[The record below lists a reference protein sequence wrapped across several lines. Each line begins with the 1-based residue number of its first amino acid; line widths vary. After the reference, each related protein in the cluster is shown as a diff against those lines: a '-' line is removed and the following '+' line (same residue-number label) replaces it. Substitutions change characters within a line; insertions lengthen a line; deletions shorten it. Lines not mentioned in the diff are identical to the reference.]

1 MTGETVTREIREL
14 MGARSAFYRM
24 LAALYFQPLAQRQ
37 LEAMDLDGA
46 AGALEE
52 VPGVGEGLGLMAAG
66 FGRRHT
72 GTRRELAVDFTTSF
86 GGVGVLDERTALPC
100 KSVFVGED
108 GLLFGDE
115 YFKVFEAYK
124 ASRVRK
130 VGGDDMPDDHLSFM
144 FEFMALLSDRVSDA
158 LAAGD
163 EPSARADLES
173 SRAFLAEHIASWF
186 PLLAERAGRMVQTDF
201 YRGVLQATQG
211 FLDWDGGALFDAA
224 ALLAGE

>member
-1 MTGETVTREIREL
+1 MTDEAVTREIREL
-14 MGARSAFYRM
+14 MEARSAFYRM
-24 LAALYFQPLAQRQ
+24 LAALYFQPLSQQQ

-46 AGALEE
+46 AGALEG

-66 FGRRHT
+66 LGRRHT

-86 GGVGVLDERTALPC
+86 GGVGVLDEQTALPC

-115 YFKVFEAYK
+115 CFKVFEAYK

-130 VGGDDMPDDHLSFM
+130 ADGADMPDDHLSFM
-144 FEFMALLSDRVSDA
+144 LEFMALLSDRASAA

-163 EPSARADLES
+163 GPSARAELEA
-173 SRAFLAEHIASWF
+173 SRGFLAEHIASWF
-186 PLLAERAGRMVQTDF
+186 PLLAARAGHMVQTDF
-201 YRGVLQATQG
+201 YRGVLQATHG
-211 FLDWDGGALFDAA
+211 FLDWDDGALSEAA